1 MPKKKSPPLMSVI
14 QDLLAWRAAQGL
26 SQSQAVAELNRAGVP
41 VTIDSLQNWE
51 IGRRKPNGESAL
63 ALNAFLTQKPK
74 SSPAARRV
82 PRA

>member
-1 MPKKKSPPLMSVI
+1 MPKKKSPPLLSVI

-26 SQSQAVAELNRAGVP
+26 SQSQAVTELNRAGVP

-63 ALNAFLTQKPK
+63 ALNAFLTRKPTA
-74 SSPAARRV
+74 SASPRRK
-82 PRA
+82 